1 MRVVHEEVGSG
12 RAFVENL
19 PESTLGAILHLRVEL
34 LLTLLVVECR
44 VDVIHPHA
52 LLGERLVVG
61 FLLLALGFSIRVGL
75 LLRFSVTFCK
85 DGVHL
90 ALREVVDELV
100 VVRELIAGLWRV
112 VRVEFLLDLGESRL
126 EFGVLLVAR
135 CKFVGVL
142 LVVLVE
148 LPAER
153 ILGTLHRVVG
163 DFLLRLRFG
172 FALVLGLVIGRLGRF
187 FGLFGFFRLFL
198 GLFFRGF
205 GRLFHLGFFRLRLGR
220 FRFFGFLRGKFRES
234 LV

>member
-1 MRVVHEEVGSG
+1 MVHEEVGSG

-19 PESTLGAILHLRVEL
+19 PESALRAILHLRVEL
-34 LLTLLVVECR
+34 LLALLVVERR

-52 LLGERLVVG
+52 LLFARLIIG
-61 FLLLALGFSIRVGL
+61 FLLLALGFRIRVGL
-75 LLRFSVTFCK
+75 LLRFRVTFCENL
-85 DGVHL
+85 VHP
-90 ALREVVDELV
+90 ALREVVDVIVIALEVL
-100 VVRELIAGLWRV
+100 AGLGRIL
-112 VRVEFLLDLGESRL
+112 RVEFLLDLGEARL

-153 ILGTLHRVVG
+153 ILGALHRVVG
-163 DFLLRLRFG
+163 DFLLRLRFLG
-172 FALVLGLVIGRLGRF
+172 LVLGLVLGLLGR
-187 FGLFGFFRLFL
+187 LFGFFRLFL

-205 GRLFHLGFFRLRLGR
+205 ARLFHLGFFRLRLGR